1 MGKTLKRI
9 IGYVRPYKKY
19 LLAAVIFSLLGV
31 SLSLFVPI
39 LIGRGVDFI
48 VGENAVDFKELAKL
62 AAVLAGIVLVS
73 TFFQWLTALATNKL
87 SYNTIRDIR
96 TELFDTLNGVPLK
109 FIDKSSKGEL
119 ISRAVNDIEIISDGL
134 LQGFT
139 QLFSGIITILGTLVF
154 MLTINIKIALLVV
167 ILTPLSLFTAAKITR
182 LSKNSFT
189 EQSTHRG
196 ELNGLAE

>member
-154 MLTINIKIALLVV
+154 MLTINIKN
-167 ILTPLSLFTAAKITR
+167 SAACSYPYSAVSFYGCKNNKIIKEFLYGAIHAPRRIKRTC
-182 LSKNSFT
+182 
-189 EQSTHRG
+189 
-196 ELNGLAE
+196 